1 LVEQLFWFVVE
12 KLYNMTY
19 FALELEESV
28 LKAIVISYI
37 LKALLTL

>member
-1 LVEQLFWFVVE
+1 LVKQLFWFVVE
-12 KLYNMTY
+12 KLYMTY